1 MMFCTSCRAQLA
13 DDAVLCVECGKEVP
27 DSLRQQREPPRTE
40 PAEELEECEAK
51 SEGKAVA
58 LSTLFGLIGFLGI
71 GQFYALHTARAFAF
85 LFAGWAAATISVAVP
100 MALPDS
106 KTTVVGLDTY
116 QVIVGAGCLLV
127 YLVLWMWQAI
137 DALFCVREPHTG
149 QGPGEQQAS
158 DLPETMQ
165 SREGRTS
172 SVTFEECLDRYRA
185 PLG

>member
-13 DDAVLCVECGKEVP
+13 DDAVLCVECGKEVH
-27 DSLRQQREPPRTE
+27 DSLRKQREPPRTE
-40 PAEELEECEAK
+40 PAEECETK

-71 GQFYALHTARAFAF
+71 GHFYALRTTRAFAF
-85 LFAGWAAATISVAVP
+85 LLAGWAAATICVAVA
-100 MALPDS
+100 MVLPDS
-106 KTTVVGLDTY
+106 RTTAVGLEMY

-137 DALFCVREPHTG
+137 DALVRVRGPHIG

-158 DLPETMQ
+158 DLTEA
-165 SREGRTS
+165 
-172 SVTFEECLDRYRA
+172 V
-185 PLG
+185 